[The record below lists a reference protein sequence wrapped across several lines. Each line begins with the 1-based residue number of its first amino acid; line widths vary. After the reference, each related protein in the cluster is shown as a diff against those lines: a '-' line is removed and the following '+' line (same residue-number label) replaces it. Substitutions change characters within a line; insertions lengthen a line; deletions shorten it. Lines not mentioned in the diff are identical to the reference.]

1 MAAAFT
7 YQNFR
12 RKIHVYYDRPGKR
25 KKPEEKRMREE
36 AAREK
41 RIEEKREEKRSL
53 LKFLFETPVR
63 APKGYQEEEEGDD
76 KDIQPKGKKKHFL
89 LKTAAFLLACI
100 FVLSALLYLLP
111 VGIFGSR
118 SKSMYLAD
126 NEVPGGYVHV
136 LLVGV
141 DVDSTGTSRSDTMI
155 IASVRKGEIKLT
167 SLLRDTGV
175 TIPGR
180 SGTHRLNAAYAYG
193 GIDLLLKT
201 VNQNFGLNITRYA
214 MVDYKSFPEI
224 IDKLGGVTLTVTD
237 AEASEINR
245 NVGGLLYM
253 DVQKGILPY
262 DEGRALYESE
272 LLAKGGDNLRLDG
285 LQTLGYARIR
295 SLDSDYGRTNRQR
308 KVLSAILAQVK
319 QHPINGIGAAGT
331 ALNEIDTNMNTLE
344 IASIAFKAIAGGLPE
359 QTRLPAAGTYTDNGG
374 MFENVDYNANRE
386 YFINFVCGK

>member
-1 MAAAFT
+1 M
-7 YQNFR
+7 
-12 RKIHVYYDRPGKR
+12 YYDRPGKR

-41 RIEEKREEKRSL
+41 RIEERREEKRSL
-53 LKFLFETPVR
+53 LKFFFETPVH
-63 APKGYQEEEEGDD
+63 APKGYQEEED
-76 KDIQPKGKKKHFL
+76 KDTEEMQTKGKKKHFL
-89 LKTAAFLLACI
+89 LKTAAFLLACLM
-100 FVLSALLYLLP
+100 VLSLLLYILP
-111 VGIFGSR
+111 VGLFGSR
-118 SKSMYLAD
+118 SKSMYLAE

-155 IASVRKGEIKLT
+155 IASVKKGEIKLT

-193 GIDLLLKT
+193 GIDLLLQT
-201 VNQNFGLNITRYA
+201 INTNFGLNITRYA
-214 MVDYKSFPEI
+214 MVDYDSFPRI

-253 DVQKGILPY
+253 DVQKGIMPY
-262 DEGRALYESE
+262 DEGKALYESE
-272 LLAKGGDNLRLDG
+272 LLAKGGENLHLDG
-285 LQTLGYARIR
+285 LQALGYARIR
-295 SLDSDYGRTNRQR
+295 SLDSDYGRTSRQR
-308 KVLSAILAQVK
+308 KVLSALFSQAK
-319 QHPINGIGAAGT
+319 QHPLNLIGAAGT

-344 IASIAFKAIAGGLPE
+344 IASIALKAITGGLPE
-359 QTRLPAAGTYTDNGG
+359 QTRLPASGTYTDNGG
-374 MFENVDYNANRE
+374 MFENV
-386 YFINFVCGK
+386 NFKKNHDHFVEFLTK